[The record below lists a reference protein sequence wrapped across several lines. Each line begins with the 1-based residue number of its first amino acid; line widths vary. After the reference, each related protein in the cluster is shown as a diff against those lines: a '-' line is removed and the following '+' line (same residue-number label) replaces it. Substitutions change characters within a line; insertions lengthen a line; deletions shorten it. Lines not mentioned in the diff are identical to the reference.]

1 MQEAHEIA
9 EKVVEAGHG
18 HGHHDPHAPTSDN
31 DFRRNVGLLI
41 GVLACIMAIITVGGA
56 NMMKETLNANIEA
69 SDSYAF
75 YQAKNLRQQVWLAS
89 SDTME
94 ALRRAVEH
102 YGLDRVRY
110 FFLREVPFG
119 QDGSYSHEAIVT
131 KNVARW
137 ESDPSTGEGKKELLA
152 KARAAIEAR
161 DRARDRNQWLE
172 LAEAMLQIAVVVAST
187 SVLTLSRRL
196 LVVCVTFASIGILAG
211 LNGFFGSQPLPW

>member
-31 DFRRNVGLLI
+31 DFRRNVGLLS

-94 ALRRAVEH
+94 ALRRAVPN
-102 YGLDRVRY
+102 LSPDAKA
-110 FFLREVPFG
+110 FI
-119 QDGSYSHEAIVT
+119 DSHEAIVT

>member
-94 ALRRAVEH
+94 ALRRAVPN
-102 YGLDRVRY
+102 LSPDAKA
-110 FFLREVPFG
+110 FI
-119 QDGSYSHEAIVT
+119 DSHEAIVT

>member
-94 ALRRAVEH
+94 ALRRAVPN
-102 YGLDRVRY
+102 LSPDAKA
-110 FFLREVPFG
+110 FI
-119 QDGSYSHEAIVT
+119 DSHEAIVT

-161 DRARDRNQWLE
+161 DRARDRNQCLE

>member
-1 MQEAHEIA
+1 MHEAHEIA

-41 GVLACIMAIITVGGA
+41 GVLACIMAIITVAGA

-94 ALRRAVEH
+94 ALRRAVPS
-102 YGLDRVRY
+102 LPPDAKA
-110 FFLREVPFG
+110 FI
-119 QDGSYSHEAIVT
+119 DSHQASVA

-137 ESDPSTGEGKKELLA
+137 ETDPSTGEGKKELLA

-172 LAEAMLQIAVVVAST
+172 VAEAMLQIAVVVAST

-196 LVVCVTFASIGILAG
+196 LVVCVTFASIGILAA
-211 LNGFFGSQPLPW
+211 LNGFFGMLPLPW

>member
-1 MQEAHEIA
+1 
-9 EKVVEAGHG
+9 
-18 HGHHDPHAPTSDN
+18 
-31 DFRRNVGLLI
+31 
-41 GVLACIMAIITVGGA
+41 MAIITVGGA

-94 ALRRAVEH
+94 ALRRAVPN
-102 YGLDRVRY
+102 LSPDAKA
-110 FFLREVPFG
+110 FI
-119 QDGSYSHEAIVT
+119 DSHEAIVT

>member
-94 ALRRAVEH
+94 ALRRAVPN
-102 YGLDRVRY
+102 LSPDAKA
-110 FFLREVPFG
+110 FI
-119 QDGSYSHEAIVT
+119 DSHEAIVT

-137 ESDPSTGEGKKELLA
+137 ESDPSTGGM
-152 KARAAIEAR
+152 RAG
-161 DRARDRNQWLE
+161 
-172 LAEAMLQIAVVVAST
+172 ST
-187 SVLTLSRRL
+187 VL
-196 LVVCVTFASIGILAG
+196 VPVG
-211 LNGFFGSQPLPW
+211 

>member
-94 ALRRAVEH
+94 ALRRAVPN
-102 YGLDRVRY
+102 LSPDAKA
-110 FFLREVPFG
+110 FI
-119 QDGSYSHEAIVT
+119 DSHEAIVT

-161 DRARDRNQWLE
+161 DRARYRNQWLE